1 MRRVAV
7 NLAIW
12 AGVVAAQAYGQS
24 VWEGVY
30 TNEQADR
37 GKVVYDQS
45 CGSCHGAVLSGGETA
60 PPLAGGE
67 FLSSW
72 NGLTAGDLV
81 ERIRTTMPFETPG
94 SLSRESVTNVVTYIF
109 RFNGFPA
116 GDKELDRRAE
126 MQKQIRIEPAPSK
139 GDLINPPLSGVLA
152 FLGNLTPK
160 ALCASSC
167 QPLHTR
173 SEKTLSGR
181 PGGFRCYSCPV
192 AGA

>member
-1 MRRVAV
+1 MRQIAAILAV
-7 NLAIW
+7 WAAALA
-12 AGVVAAQAYGQS
+12 GQAHGQS

-94 SLSRESVTNVVTYIF
+94 SLSRESVTNVVTFIF

-116 GDKELDRRAE
+116 GPKELDKRAE
-126 MQKQIRIEPAPSK
+126 MQKQIRIEPAPAK
-139 GDLINPPLSGVLA
+139 GDLKNPPSPW
-152 FLGNLTPK
+152 NLFTPR
-160 ALCASSC
+160 ALYASSY
-167 QPLHTR
+167 QPLHIR
-173 SEKTLSGR
+173 SEKTLSAR
-181 PGGFRCYSCPV
+181 RCALRWYSCPG
-192 AGA
+192 AGAWSCCL